1 MFPGQPE
8 RAFFVYYQKKTNI
21 FVFPPFPGGMKYA
34 AYVRIYLSIVL
45 STLILLA
52 ACSQKKNT
60 VVTRGYHNLTSRY
73 NGYFY
78 SKESMK
84 EGLSKLAD
92 SYEDDYTQILPLF
105 RIPNSSATKGCYPD
119 MEKSIKKSSTLIERH
134 AITDRG
140 GTEIAGAVKWID
152 ENYVLIGRARYYK
165 GEYLSALQTF
175 EYVSRKYEKDPVR
188 FTGYLW
194 QAKTH
199 LELGGISQAMPLLD
213 LIDNDKECPEELKPQ
228 IKATY
233 ADLYIRE
240 GNFGPAI
247 KALKEAV
254 ELTKNKKEKARFT
267 YVLGQLYQKTG
278 KTKEATECFAKVVDM
293 HPDYIMLFNAKIN
306 RSRMSGAESGKREE
320 ARKELNKL
328 LKDPK
333 NKEYYDQIY
342 FSLGEIEQ
350 RAKNEDLA
358 LKYYKTSTAVS
369 MGNINQKAL
378 SYLAA
383 ADIYFSRVDYPNAQL
398 YYDST
403 MMILPKGFEG
413 YTAIDDKRKSLNNLV
428 KYLKIVKLEDSLQ
441 QVVETYGD
449 DTTKLYPYID
459 KLIQIQKDRDKKLQE
474 QRENGTSS
482 GQGGNFVNFQGGGGT
497 TTSGGAQGGGSWYWY
512 NPSNVSYGVN
522 EFAKRWGTRKLE
534 DNWRRANK
542 ETILE
547 NGDGGDGG
555 DTAKVAGPDKGKPAD
570 NKTRQYYIK
579 NLPFSKEAQDKS
591 NEKVADAYYNLGSIY
606 KEQLRNNGRSIESF
620 DKLTVRYPKHK
631 YSLPSHYQLYR
642 LYLAEKNQPKADAER
657 DYIMKNFPE
666 SEYAQIIKNPNYEV
680 NVNADRERVTAY
692 YGETFLLYKAGNYAE
707 VITRCEKSESEFG
720 NNPYASRFD
729 YLKALSLGRT
739 QGQDALTKALTQI
752 IIKHPKDAVKDEAQA
767 LLDRIKGK
775 ASTIPQ
781 DSGAG
786 NASFKVTEVTEYQ
799 YIVIIENGKGNLNK
813 FRSALSDYNAQ
824 SYGSANLA
832 VTSLMLDTKNQLVMV
847 KGFASRS
854 LGVDYHNLL
863 KGNVKVFNDLQ
874 PGSYQAFA
882 ISTENFAIL
891 FKDKDVDAYKKFFEQ
906 QVIKKTP

>member
-1 MFPGQPE
+1 MSF
-8 RAFFVYYQKKTNI
+8 
-21 FVFPPFPGGMKYA
+21 
-34 AYVRIYLSIVL
+34 VL

-60 VVTRGYHNLTSRY
+60 VMSRGYHNLTSRY
-73 NGYFY
+73 NGFFY

-84 EGLSKLAD
+84 EGLLKLND
-92 SYEDDYTQILPLF
+92 TYEDDYTQLLPLF
-105 RIPNSSATKGCYPD
+105 RLPNSSATKGCYPD
-119 MEKSIKKSSTLIERH
+119 MEKSIKKSSMVIERH

-175 EYVSRKYEKDPVR
+175 EYVSRKYEKDPTR

-213 LIDNDKECPEELKPQ
+213 LIDNDKDCPPELEPE

-233 ADLYIRE
+233 ADLYIRQ
-240 GNFGPAI
+240 GNYSPAI

-254 ELTKNKKEKARFT
+254 ELTKKKKERARFT

-278 KTKEATECFAKVVDM
+278 DTKNATDCFAKVVAM
-293 HPDYIMLFNAKIN
+293 NPDYIMLFNAKIN
-306 RSRMSGAESGKREE
+306 RARMSGAEAGKREE
-320 ARKELNKL
+320 ARKELFKL

-350 RAKNEDLA
+350 RAKKEDQA
-358 LKYYKTSTAVS
+358 LTYYKTSTAVS

-383 ADIYFSRVDYPNAQL
+383 ADIYFNRTDYPNAQL

-413 YTAIDDKRKSLNNLV
+413 YIAIDEKRKSLNNLV
-428 KYLKIVKLEDSLQ
+428 KYLKVIKLEDSLI
-441 QVVETYGD
+441 QVVNTYGE

-459 KLIQIQKDRDKKLQE
+459 KLIQIQKDKDKKAQE
-474 QRENGTSS
+474 QRES
-482 GQGGNFVNFQGGGGT
+482 GGAGAQGGNFVNFQGGGGS
-497 TTSGGAQGGGSWYWY
+497 SGGAGAQGGGAWYWY

-522 EFAKRWGTRKLE
+522 EFNKRWGTRKLE

-547 NGDGGDGG
+547 NGNGGDEE
-555 DTAKVAGPDKGKPAD
+555 DTSKVAGPDKGKPAD
-570 NKTRQYYIK
+570 NKTRQFYIK

-591 NEKVADAYYNLGSIY
+591 NEKIADAYYNLGSIY

-620 DKLTVRYPKHK
+620 DKLAQRYPKHK
-631 YSLPSHYQLYR
+631 YALPSHYQLYR
-642 LYLAEKNQPKADAER
+642 LYLAEKNQPKADTER
-657 DYIMKNFPE
+657 EYIMKNFPE

-680 NVNADRERVTAY
+680 NVNADRERVTNY
-692 YGETFLLYKAGNYAE
+692 YAETFLQYKAGNYTE
-707 VITRCEKSESEFG
+707 VITRCEKSEGEFG

-729 YLKALSLGRT
+729 YLKALSIGRT
-739 QGQDALTKALTQI
+739 QGEEALVKSLTQI
-752 IIKHPKDAVKDEAQA
+752 IIKHPKDAIKDEAQA

-775 ASTIPQ
+775 SSTTTQ

-786 NASFKVTEVTEYQ
+786 NATFRNTEITEYQ
-799 YIVIIENGKGNLNK
+799 LMVIIENGKGDLNK
-813 FRSALSDYNAQ
+813 FRAELADYNTQNYA
-824 SYGSANLA
+824 SANLS
-832 VTSLMLDTKNQLVMV
+832 VNSLMLNPKSQLVTV
-847 KGFASRS
+847 KAFTSRT
-854 LGVDYHNLL
+854 LGVDYYNLL
-863 KGNVKVFNDLQ
+863 KSNVKVFNDLQ
-874 PGSYQAFA
+874 PGTYQVFA

-891 FKDKDVDAYKKFFEQ
+891 FKDKDVEAYRKYFEQ
-906 QVIKKTP
+906 SIVKKAQ